1 MDEDWKPKEGSEPE
15 RFEEPARHEREAARR
30 LAPSAIAL
38 YLSEIRRTRLL
49 TAEEELQLAVLV
61 EGGDEPARQRMIEAN
76 LRLVVKIARR
86 YLHRGV
92 GLLDLI
98 EEGNL
103 GLIRAVERFRADKG
117 CRFSTYATWWIRQ
130 SIDRALVNQGGAV
143 RLPVHVAD
151 DISRLFRAASRVR
164 VTEGSEPDAERLAR
178 EMDVSPAYVRRLLAF
193 ARRTFS
199 LDQPLGEDGDYS
211 LQDTLEDAEAPD
223 PTETVLQEDRLRL
236 LDEWLRCLG
245 PREQEVI
252 RLRYG
257 LGDAEPQTLEGI
269 GKVFGV
275 TRERIRQIEMGALRK
290 LRRLSAKQ
298 RVGFQN
304 LY

>member
-1 MDEDWKPKEGSEPE
+1 MADDWKPREGSEPE

-178 EMDVSPAYVRRLLAF
+178 EMDVSSAYVRRLLAF

-236 LDEWLRCLG
+236 LDEWLRCLS
-245 PREQEVI
+245 PREQEVM

-298 RVGFQN
+298 RVGFQS